1 MKRFLNHLKSFLLL
15 ALISLA
21 VISQAK
27 GFQNKIVVAADG
39 SGNFRTV
46 TAAVKAIV
54 NKTVDTQRPL
64 LVYIKNG
71 VYKEK
76 VVIPVQVHDVYFQG
90 EDASKTIITWDDYS
104 GKGDINTFTSYTIKI
119 LGHDLSFKNLTFR
132 NSEGLNGQAV
142 ALDIEGNHCVFR
154 DCRIVG
160 NQDALYAAGN
170 NSQQYFK
177 DCHIEGT
184 TDFIFGSSTAVFQN
198 CDILCKKNSFIT
210 AARTP
215 KGRKFGYVFLNCS
228 FKANPGVTKV
238 YLGRPWR
245 AYANVVYKNCKLG
258 SFIRPAGWSNWHQT
272 DRYKT
277 AYYAEYH
284 NTGPGANTSHR
295 VPWSHQLTRKQAR
308 EYTVENILGLSK
320 WKVK

>member
-1 MKRFLNHLKSFLLL
+1 MKHFARYLRVFLLSVL
-15 ALISLA
+15 LPLTCIASGKA
-21 VISQAK
+21 
-27 GFQNKIVVAADG
+27 FQSKIVVAADG
-39 SGNFRTV
+39 SGNFRTL
-46 TAAVKAIV
+46 TAAIHAIV

-64 LVYIKNG
+64 LVYVKDG

-76 VVIPVQVHDVYFQG
+76 VVIPGQIHDVYFQG
-90 EDASKTIITWDDYS
+90 QDASKTIITWDDYS
-104 GKGDINTFTSYTIKI
+104 GKGNINTFSSYTIKV

-132 NSEGLNGQAV
+132 NSEGLQGQAV
-142 ALDIEGNHCVFR
+142 ALDVQGNHCVFQ

-160 NQDALYAAGN
+160 NQDALYTAKGD
-170 NSQQYFK
+170 SLQYFK

-184 TDFIFGSSTAVFQN
+184 TDFIFGSSTAVFKN

-215 KGRKFGYVFLNCS
+215 KGTKFGYVFLNCKFS
-228 FKANPGVTKV
+228 AAPGITKV

-245 AYANVVYKNCKLG
+245 AYANVVYKNCRLG

-284 NTGPGANTSHR
+284 NVGPGANTANR
-295 VPWSHQLTRKQAR
+295 VRWSHQLTKQKAK

-320 WKVK
+320 WKIK